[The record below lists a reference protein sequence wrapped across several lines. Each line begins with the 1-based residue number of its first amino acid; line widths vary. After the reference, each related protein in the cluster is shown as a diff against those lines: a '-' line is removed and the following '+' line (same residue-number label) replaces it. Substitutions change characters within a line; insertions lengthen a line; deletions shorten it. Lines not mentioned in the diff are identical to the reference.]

1 MLNVV
6 AISPLYGQESPGSNP
21 GRVMLAYASR
31 VTQNAE
37 RRTQN
42 AERMAEWHA
51 SAAEVGWYFIAS
63 AGQNV

>member
-1 MLNVV
+1 
-6 AISPLYGQESPGSNP
+6 
-21 GRVMLAYASR
+21 MLAHASR

-37 RRTQN
+37 RRAQSAERRAQN